1 MNIEHIVILTY
12 ILIIFL
18 IAFLSRPKN
27 QSSEEIFLAGKSL
40 SIPESI
46 FSIIATE
53 VSALTFIG
61 IPAFSF
67 GLDFRFIYVYVGA
80 IFGRY
85 IIARYLIPK
94 YYGEGLTVYSI
105 AFKNKS
111 AQKKL
116 ATSIYL
122 ISKTLSIG
130 VRLYSGSILISAYF
144 NLHIIT
150 AIVLLSFLTYLYT
163 QIGGLK
169 TVVRTDILQT
179 LIFIGGGI
187 SAHILIPDIANQKW
201 MDMILVGLKDNKIIT
216 FDISYLPIILTGIF
230 GGALFDIASHGVDQ
244 DFAQRLLANKSKKGA
259 QVSILFSSFFSIAI
273 GLLFLSIGTLLYSYH
288 QEVEFIGKTDFV
300 FSNFIINNFPPLL
313 KGFMLAGVLAA
324 TMSTLDS
331 TINAVNSCLHSDF
344 SIKISKKV
352 SGFFSMIGL
361 LIVAIFATQS
371 SGLLTVG
378 LKVASW
384 SSGFLLAIIYLALFK
399 EKFFNPRLM
408 AIAYFIN
415 LISIYGVSEIFG
427 LTWHWFTYVGSAIT
441 FVLALIFERLKK
453 SKSNLTFS

>member
-1 MNIEHIVILTY
+1 MPTSLS
-12 ILIIFL
+12 
-18 IAFLSRPKN
+18 FLSLPFFKAKN
-27 QSSEEIFLAGKSL
+27 QSSEEVFLAGKSL
-40 SIPESI
+40 STTESI

-94 YYGEGLTVYSI
+94 YYNQGLTVYSI
-105 AFKNKS
+105 AFKNKNS
-111 AQKKL
+111 QKKV
-116 ATSIYL
+116 ATGIYL

-130 VRLYSGSILISAYF
+130 VRLYSGSILIAGYF
-144 NLHIIT
+144 NLHIIN
-150 AIVLLSFLTYLYT
+150 AIIGLSILTYLYT

-179 LIFIGGGI
+179 LIFIAGGV
-187 SAHILIPDIANQKW
+187 SAHLLIPKIAESNWSAMINQGFQMGK
-201 MDMILVGLKDNKIIT
+201 ILKLEA
-216 FDISYLPIILTGIF
+216 SYIPIILTGVF

-259 QVSILFSSFFSIAI
+259 QSAILLSSIFSISI

-288 QEVEFIGKTDFV
+288 QVVPFTGKVDFV
-300 FSNFIINNFPPLL
+300 FSTFIIKHYPPYL
-313 KGFMLAGVLAA
+313 KGLMLAGVLAA

-331 TINAVNSCLHSDF
+331 TINAINSCLHSDF
-344 SIKISKKV
+344 EMKTSKKL
-352 SGFFSMIGL
+352 SGFVSMLGL
-361 LIVAIFATQS
+361 LIVAIIATQS
-371 SGLLTVG
+371 TGLLTVG

-384 SSGFLLAIIYLALFK
+384 SAGFLLAVIFLALFK
-399 EKFFNPRLM
+399 KIFLSPKWM
-408 AIAYFIN
+408 TSAYLLNLFCIFISAN
-415 LISIYGVSEIFG
+415 FLELS
-427 LTWHWFTYVGSAIT
+427 WHWFTYVGSIIT
-441 FVLALIFERLKK
+441 CSLAFLFERLKK
-453 SKSNLTFS
+453 SKSTTSFS